1 VDVKP
6 RKAHK
11 RVSKLDEVLS
21 DLAKSYSRGALHVH
35 AAIEG
40 AKVAVAHLKTAVSTP
55 DSPAGKKSA
64 APSTDAPKPA
74 KRKLSA
80 AHKRAIQEGARRRA
94 AAKKAAAAPDATV
107 KKTAPAS
114 KKKAARKAK

>member
-11 RVSKLDEVLS
+11 RLSKLDELLS
-21 DLAKSYSRGALHVH
+21 DLAKGYSKGALHVH

-40 AKVAVAHLKTAVSTP
+40 AKVAVSHLKNAVNTP
-55 DSPAGKKSA
+55 TSPAAKKA
-64 APSTDAPKPA
+64 EAPSTDAPKPA

-94 AAKKAAAAPDATV
+94 AAKKAAAIPDATV
-107 KKTAPAS
+107 KKTAPAP
-114 KKKAARKAK
+114 KKKAAKKAK

>member
-1 VDVKP
+1 MKP

-11 RVSKLDEVLS
+11 RLSKLDELLS
-21 DLAKSYSRGALHVH
+21 DLAKGYSRGALHVH

-40 AKVAVAHLKTAVSTP
+40 AKVAVAHLKNAVNEP
-55 DSPAGKKSA
+55 ASPAAKKTA

-94 AAKKAAAAPDATV
+94 AAKKAAAADAAIKT
-107 KKTAPAS
+107 TAPAP
-114 KKKAARKAK
+114 KKKAARKSK